1 MWSLLVQGL
10 FSLLGGLGLFLLGMH
25 MLSEG
30 LQTIAGSRLKRL
42 ISLVTYNRLM
52 AVAIGTL
59 VTTIIQSSSI
69 TTVLVVGFVN
79 SGLMTLV
86 QAIGVIMGANIGTT
100 ITGWILVLHVD
111 QYGVPIVGI
120 SSLFFVFA
128 KREQVRFGAMAI
140 LGVGMVFMGLGFMK
154 EGLRPLKDISAFV
167 QWFAAFNA
175 DGRLGLLKCIGTGCL
190 LTMIVQSSSATLGIT
205 IAMAS
210 QGLIGFES
218 ASALVLGENIG
229 TTITA
234 WLAAL
239 GANLNARR
247 SACFHTLFN
256 ICGVLWVFI
265 FFHPFI
271 RLVEYLLQ
279 VFLAI
284 DPHQASAGQGSGDL
298 YPYMAAGLAMFH
310 TLFNATNT
318 MLFIPWTRRLAS
330 FLEFIL
336 PSSPDRPCAR
346 STHLDASLLES
357 PFAAL
362 GQVEIELQGMVKEI
376 ELNMHCL
383 ASLLRQ
389 KPDYSSLSKKIFATE
404 QRFDSIQGEVI
415 GFLTTLLGQG
425 IGLSQARDAQKYLHI
440 CSELEA
446 ISDYI
451 TQILKLQMRLQENQC
466 QYEEDQQKALFHLHE
481 LAFQLFLSVKE
492 HYEQPLYLAM
502 RQQVK
507 VQGQE
512 ITLFVRQLRA
522 AHWQTLEEH
531 RISPLASTTFS
542 DTLIAYRK
550 IKEHLGS
557 ISESIAG
564 LNY

>member
-1 MWSLLVQGL
+1 MWSLLGQGL
-10 FSLLGGLGLFLLGMH
+10 MTLLGGLGLFLLGMH

-42 ISLVTYNRLM
+42 ISWVTYNRLM
-52 AVAIGTL
+52 AVAMGTL
-59 VTTIIQSSSI
+59 VTAIIQSSSV

-79 SGLMTLV
+79 SGLMTLM
-86 QAIGVIMGANIGTT
+86 QAVGVIMGANIGTT
-100 ITGWILVLHVD
+100 ITGWILVLHID
-111 QYGVPIVGI
+111 RYGLPIVGI

-128 KREQVRFGAMAI
+128 KREQVRYGAMAL
-140 LGVGMVFMGLGFMK
+140 LGIGMVFMGLGLMK
-154 EGLRPLKDISAFV
+154 EGLQPLRDVPAFI
-167 QWFAAFNA
+167 QWFTTFDAH
-175 DGRLGLLKCIGTGCL
+175 GRLGLLKCIGTGCL
-190 LTMIVQSSSATLGIT
+190 LTMSVQSSSATLGIT

-234 WLAAL
+234 WLAAI
-239 GANLNARR
+239 GTNLNARR
-247 SACFHTLFN
+247 SASFHTLFN
-256 ICGVLWVFI
+256 VCGVIWVFI
-265 FFHPFI
+265 FFHPFL

-279 VFLAI
+279 VFFAI
-284 DPHQASAGQGSGDL
+284 NPHLPSLSQSPGDP

-318 MLFIPWTRRLAS
+318 LLFLPWTRRIARL
-330 FLEFIL
+330 LELML
-336 PSSPDRPCAR
+336 PSSPELPSSR
-346 STHLDASLLES
+346 STHLYPSLLES

-362 GQVEIELQGMVKEI
+362 GQVEIELQGMIKEI

-389 KPDYSSLSKKIFATE
+389 NSDYGSLAKKIFATE

-415 GFLTTLLGQG
+415 GFLTTLLGKG
-425 IGLSQARDAQKYLHI
+425 IGFTQAKDAQKYLHI

-451 TQILKLQMRLQENQC
+451 TQILKLQLRLHENQC

-492 HYEQPLYLAM
+492 LYEQPFYLAM